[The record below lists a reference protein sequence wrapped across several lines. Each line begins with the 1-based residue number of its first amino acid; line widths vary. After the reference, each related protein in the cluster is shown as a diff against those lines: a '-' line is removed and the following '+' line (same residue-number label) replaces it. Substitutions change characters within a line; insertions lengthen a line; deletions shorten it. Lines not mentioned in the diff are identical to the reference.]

1 MLCGSNID
9 LIVLQLRKWC
19 TLSLLFSM
27 TVSRVLFH
35 SPTKL
40 LTVSCNIL
48 SIKEFSFFSFHA
60 WLLEWNFI

>member
-9 LIVLQLRKWC
+9 LIVVQLRKWY

-27 TVSRVLFH
+27 TVSRVLLH
-35 SPTKL
+35 SPSKL
-40 LTVSCNIL
+40 LTVSRNIL
-48 SIKEFSFFSFHA
+48 SIKEFSFLSFHA